1 MAEPLPAGSQR
12 RLRVSE
18 GADASTGPAKL
29 EIVLGDCLRFLPG
42 RREVYQVE
50 AAFCE
55 ALVGKR
61 FLPHPRMKRDA
72 LREWR
77 GLLSMHENGLPAPK
91 PRFLAFDEVDGGLW
105 VLMTRIEGLKP
116 LERLIDEGSLAE
128 NEGRAI
134 ARQMVCALQRM
145 HSCGLRQKDQHT
157 ANWGWDG
164 ADLYILDAG
173 TIESSGSALS
183 ERERF
188 NDLAHICVTLSPEM
202 ERRFRGELR
211 EMRPSDWD
219 RVEVKLNRAVEGVQC
234 ARLRRYDSKTRRSC
248 TEFLREERG
257 GALCLFDRRADE
269 DLLEAFRKDPEAL
282 MARGTS
288 LKAGNTCTVVGIE
301 FGGSQYVLKRYNK
314 KPLWQRLRT
323 RAKRSRAMRSWS
335 ASWLLKMAF
344 VPTPRAVGVYEA
356 YGKGLRER
364 CYLLLE
370 TVEGQLL
377 DQYLGTH
384 RGDREKLAVVASN
397 FVRIWSAMA
406 RMRAA
411 HGDFKATNFIVDA
424 SGELYLF
431 DLDVFTFNLPL
442 WIYRRRREKDWA
454 RLMKNWAGMP
464 EVARAFEEAVA
475 GGKPEHSE

>member
-12 RLRVSE
+12 RLRVWDV
-18 GADASTGPAKL
+18 ADSNAGPATL
-29 EIVLGDCLRFLPG
+29 EMALGDCLRFLPG

-77 GLLSMHENGLPAPK
+77 GLLLMHENGLPAPK
-91 PRFLAFDEVDGGLW
+91 PRFLAFDELDGGLW
-105 VLMTRIEGLKP
+105 VLMTRIEGLRP

-128 NEGRAI
+128 NEGRAV

-173 TIESSGSALS
+173 TIANSKRSLGEKDRL
-183 ERERF
+183 

-219 RVEVKLNRAVEGVQC
+219 RVEVKLNRAVERVQR
-234 ARLRRYDSKTRRSC
+234 ARLRRYDAKTRRNC

-314 KPLWQRLRT
+314 KPFLQRLRT
-323 RAKRSRAMRSWS
+323 RGKRSRAMRSWS
-335 ASWLLKMAF
+335 SSWLLKMAF
-344 VPTPRAVGVYEA
+344 IPTPRAVGVREEYA
-356 YGKGLRER
+356 KGLRR
-364 CYLLLE
+364 HCYLLMEALGGE
-370 TVEGQLL
+370 LL
-377 DQYLGTH
+377 DAYVATH
-384 RGDREKLAVVASN
+384 RDDPEKLALVASQ
-397 FVRIWSAMA
+397 FARIWSALE

-424 SGELYLF
+424 SGELYLY
-431 DLDVFTFNLPL
+431 DLDAFTFNLPN
-442 WIYRRRREKDWA
+442 WIYSRRRKKD
-454 RLMKNWAGMP
+454 RQRFMENWSKMP
-464 EVARAFEEAVA
+464 EVARIFEGAVVE
-475 GGKPEHSE
+475 KTSKDTE